1 MYKKSSLTWSLL
13 IGLLFI
19 HPVLAQNSEQR
30 TWLGASLSY
39 EINPNWEA
47 TTELQYRSE
56 DFLGTTD
63 SYFGEFLLA
72 FKKTDAQFKTGLRYI
87 KKNDTRGAITGIE
100 NHLRFFLDLSY
111 KHRLQQFQFKHRLRL
126 QTENEIRQIADKRE
140 NLWRFKTGGVL
151 KIKNWKL
158 DPEVSVEAFSHLP
171 NSNATG
177 LQKWRYRLG
186 TELDLGPGKVNISYS
201 LDRETLPNSLAFN
214 RHILGL
220 FYHFNL

>member
-1 MYKKSSLTWSLL
+1 MYKKFCLLWSLL
-13 IGLLFI
+13 ICLFFI
-19 HPVLAQNSEQR
+19 HPALAQNSEQR

-39 EINPNWEA
+39 ELNPSWEVS
-47 TTELQYRSE
+47 TELQHRSE
-56 DFLGTTD
+56 DFLGTTN

-72 FKKTDAQFKTGLRYI
+72 FKKADAQFKTGLRYI
-87 KKNDTRGAITGIE
+87 QKNDTKGKKQGIE
-100 NHLRFFLDLSY
+100 DHLRLFTDLSY
-111 KHRLQQFQFKHRLRL
+111 KHKLKQFEFKHRLRL
-126 QTENEIRQIADKRE
+126 QSEKEMNVANASRE
-140 NLWRFKTGGVL
+140 NLWRLKTVGVL

-158 DPEVSVEAFSHLP
+158 DPEVSIEAFSHLP

-220 FYHFNL
+220 FYHFDL